1 MLLFFA
7 KAYRIGMSKHLLS
20 KISSTIQMMHRCFVF
35 VSSWSDMWYFTM
47 GILSFLFYWSLI
59 FKVTWY
65 HNNFKELQ
73 INYLQ
78 KLHKIMLENR
88 LLGSMMSDFKLIF
101 FEQTLLNAHFHQKY
115 DFDCYKHKYSSA
127 NDVEYNLIWNM

>member
-35 VSSWSDMWYFTM
+35 VSSLSDMWYFTL

-59 FKVTWY
+59 FEVTWY

-78 KLHKIMLENR
+78 KLHGIMLEKSFDR
-88 LLGSMMSDFKLIF
+88 LLGSMISHFKLIF
-101 FEQTLLNAHFHQKY
+101 FEHILLNAHFNWEY
-115 DFDCYKHKYSSA
+115 DFDCHKHKNSWT
-127 NDVEYNLIWNM
+127 IWLECM